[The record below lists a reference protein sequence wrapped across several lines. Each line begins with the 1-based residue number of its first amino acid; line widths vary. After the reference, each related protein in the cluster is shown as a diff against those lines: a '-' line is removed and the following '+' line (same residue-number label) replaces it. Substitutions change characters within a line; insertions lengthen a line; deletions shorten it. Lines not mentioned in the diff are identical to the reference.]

1 MACFELKKAQAQSL
15 TQTLK
20 LPLIDGGL
28 KPPIYDSSRTSQ
40 ISHLHGKGPIST
52 PICTTP
58 WPMLEVPND
67 SPLGPP
73 AQWRVINHSA
83 GVSARLISCSGHGI
97 DPRVLTAAPEQ
108 VRPDLA
114 DLVTDSASSKARC
127 LRSRTTE
134 AEGCLAYRDTVPTA
148 DARQGQKLCGAI
160 PHVAKSFMLVWNL
173 KTLQILFIYNDVCR
187 LCGN

>member
-1 MACFELKKAQAQSL
+1 VREA
-15 TQTLK
+15 
-20 LPLIDGGL
+20 
-28 KPPIYDSSRTSQ
+28 TS
-40 ISHLHGKGPIST
+40 
-52 PICTTP
+52 
-58 WPMLEVPND
+58 
-67 SPLGPP
+67 LGPP

-134 AEGCLAYRDTVPTA
+134 AAGCLAYRDTVPTA

-173 KTLQILFIYNDVCR
+173 KTLQILLTYNDVCR
-187 LCGN
+187 LSGKGPRVEKGPSTCVFLRAGLRQDEIGHDVELF

>member
-1 MACFELKKAQAQSL
+1 MGQAPTATTNSL
-15 TQTLK
+15 WAVAIWPFARGVVRIFPRHSKWPHLQP
-20 LPLIDGGL
+20 LPF
-28 KPPIYDSSRTSQ
+28 PVREAAS
-40 ISHLHGKGPIST
+40 
-52 PICTTP
+52 
-58 WPMLEVPND
+58 
-67 SPLGPP
+67 LGPP

-127 LRSRTTE
+127 LGSRTTE

-148 DARQGQKLCGAI
+148 DVRQGQKLGGAI
-160 PHVAKSFMLVWNL
+160 PHVAKSFILVWNL
-173 KTLQILFIYNDVCR
+173 KTLHMSYLIV
-187 LCGN
+187 

>member
-1 MACFELKKAQAQSL
+1 M
-15 TQTLK
+15 
-20 LPLIDGGL
+20 
-28 KPPIYDSSRTSQ
+28 
-40 ISHLHGKGPIST
+40 
-52 PICTTP
+52 
-58 WPMLEVPND
+58 
-67 SPLGPP
+67 
-73 AQWRVINHSA
+73 
-83 GVSARLISCSGHGI
+83 
-97 DPRVLTAAPEQ
+97 LTAAPEQ

-173 KTLQILFIYNDVCR
+173 KTLQILLTHDDVCR
-187 LCGN
+187 LSGKGPRVEKGPSTCVVTNQKIDSIAKCTSLP

>member
-1 MACFELKKAQAQSL
+1 MYHFDYL
-15 TQTLK
+15 TGGTKVLICMGAGIFPWHSKWPQP
-20 LPLIDGGL
+20 LPF
-28 KPPIYDSSRTSQ
+28 PVREATS
-40 ISHLHGKGPIST
+40 
-52 PICTTP
+52 
-58 WPMLEVPND
+58 
-67 SPLGPP
+67 LGPP
-73 AQWRVINHSA
+73 AQWRVISHSA

-134 AEGCLAYRDTVPTA
+134 AAGCLACRDTVPTA